1 MQEDLVHLSTW
12 MPFER
17 AAKEMAHFTRV
28 EVSETSVRMHTEVA
42 GAAYVAL
49 QAAELERLHR
59 ERPVG
64 PTGPDV
70 LQVSADGA
78 MVPLKGGEWA
88 EVKTVVAGRIEVV
101 TNRDG
106 VAEAHARDLGYFSR
120 LADAETFTREAWVE
134 LHRAGLASAT
144 TVCGVMDGA
153 DWEQTFLDVHR
164 ADAIRI
170 LDFPHAVEYLTRA
183 AQATWGQGATAT
195 DSWVHEQA
203 HILKHD
209 EHGASKV
216 LVALAHLPIE
226 RSVDPVAARQARETA
241 LNYLTKRLSQ
251 IQYASFQAQGFPI
264 GSGSVESANKLVV
277 EARLKGSGMHWARSH
292 VNPLVAL
299 RTVACSD
306 RWAEAWPHIEAHLR
320 QHVQQKRRQ
329 RQRTRRT
336 ALAATSTPPPM
347 PAVTPSTP
355 QPGARRHSPSIVNGR
370 PTVLHPWKR
379 PTYLAAARRRAFNSP
394 PKS

>member
-1 MQEDLVHLSTW
+1 

-17 AAKEMAHFTRV
+17 AAKELAHFTRV
-28 EVSETSVRMHTEVA
+28 EVSETSVRQHTEVA
-42 GAAYVAL
+42 GAAYVAV
-49 QAAELERLHR
+49 QAAELARLQR

-88 EVKTVVAGRIEVV
+88 EVKTVAVGRVEVV

-120 LADAETFTREAWVE
+120 LADADTFTREACVE
-134 LHRAGLASAT
+134 LHRAGLARAT

-183 AQATWGQGATAT
+183 AQATWGQGAPAT
-195 DSWVHEQA
+195 DRWVHEHA
-203 HILKHD
+203 HRLKHD

-226 RSVDPVAARQARETA
+226 RSV
-241 LNYLTKRLSQ
+241 
-251 IQYASFQAQGFPI
+251 
-264 GSGSVESANKLVV
+264 
-277 EARLKGSGMHWARSH
+277 
-292 VNPLVAL
+292 
-299 RTVACSD
+299 
-306 RWAEAWPHIEAHLR
+306 
-320 QHVQQKRRQ
+320 
-329 RQRTRRT
+329 
-336 ALAATSTPPPM
+336 
-347 PAVTPSTP
+347 
-355 QPGARRHSPSIVNGR
+355 
-370 PTVLHPWKR
+370 
-379 PTYLAAARRRAFNSP
+379 
-394 PKS
+394 

>member
-1 MQEDLVHLSTW
+1 LQEDLVHLSTW

-17 AAKEMAHFTRV
+17 AAKELAHFTRV
-28 EVSETSVRMHTEVA
+28 EVSETSVRNHTEVA

-49 QAAELERLHR
+49 QTAELERLQH
-59 ERPVG
+59 ERPIG

-78 MVPLKGGEWA
+78 MVPLRGGEWA
-88 EVKTVVAGRIEVV
+88 EVKTVAVGRVEVV

-120 LADAETFTREAWVE
+120 LADAETFTRSAWVE
-134 LHRAGLASAT
+134 LQRAGIAT
-144 TVCGVMDGA
+144 AKTVCGVMDGA

-183 AQATWGQGATAT
+183 AHTTWGAEAPAAEHWIQ
-195 DSWVHEQA
+195 EQA
-203 HILKHD
+203 HTLKHD
-209 EHGASKV
+209 EHGAAKV
-216 LVALAHLPIE
+216 LVALAHLPTE
-226 RSVDPVAARQARETA
+226 RSIDPVAARQARETA

-251 IQYASFQAQGFPI
+251 IQYARFQAEGFPI

-277 EARLKGSGMHWARSH
+277 EARLKGSGMHWARPH
-292 VNPLVAL
+292 VNAVVAL

-306 RWAEAWPHIEAHLR
+306 RWAEAWPQIEIHLR
-320 QHVQQKRRQ
+320 LQLRQQRRQ
-329 RQRTRRT
+329 RQRARR
-336 ALAATSTPPPM
+336 AARAAACTPPP
-347 PAVTPSTP
+347 VHTDVQSTP
-355 QPGARRHSPSIVNGR
+355 QARARRHSPSVVNGR
-370 PTVLHPWKR
+370 PTALHPLEEA
-379 PTYLAAARRRAFNSP
+379 YL
-394 PKS
+394 